1 MSPHLRL
8 AALALVLATATGC
21 GGESA
26 SSDDSSGAA
35 TAVTSSSAATE
46 SATASETVAPAD
58 VGVLGEPAGFEP
70 GAEADAIE
78 VSVSGREC
86 VTSEPLFG
94 SCRAATGAG
103 GAFVVTA
110 EGDPDSPSEW
120 TLVARCGLAP
130 AVPGAA
136 ASGSFTPVLAD
147 LALAPY
153 GELAG
158 VTMLGA
164 EDAVAALVYQ
174 PQGATCPVV
183 WGLGEIDR
191 GSIFTGGTDALNGE
205 ESPLRFR
212 SADGAEAC
220 AVADGQGGISVG
232 VPDDAECRV

>member
-1 MSPHLRL
+1 
-8 AALALVLATATGC
+8 V
-21 GGESA
+21 
-26 SSDDSSGAA
+26 
-35 TAVTSSSAATE
+35 VTE
-46 SATASETVAPAD
+46 SATPSETTQVAPAD
-58 VGVLGEPAGFEP
+58 VDVLGEPAGFES
-70 GAEADAIE
+70 GAAADPIE
-78 VSVSGREC
+78 VGVSGRQC
-86 VTSEPLFG
+86 VTSAPLFG

-103 GAFVVTA
+103 AAFVVTA
-110 EGDPDSPSEW
+110 EGDPDAPADW
-120 TLVARCGLAP
+120 TIVARCGLAP

-174 PQGATCPVV
+174 PEGASCPVV

-212 SADGAEAC
+212 SADGADAC
-220 AVADGQGGISVG
+220 AVADGHGGISVG
-232 VPDDAECRV
+232 VPAGAECRT